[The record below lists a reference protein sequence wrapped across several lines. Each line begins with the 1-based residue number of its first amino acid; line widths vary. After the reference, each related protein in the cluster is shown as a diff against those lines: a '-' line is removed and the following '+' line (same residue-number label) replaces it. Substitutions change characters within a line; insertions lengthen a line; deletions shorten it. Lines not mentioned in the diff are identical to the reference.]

1 MSKQLKVVPHFAS
14 EAEERKFWE
23 THDSTEYLDWTAAQR
38 VILPNL
44 KPTTKTISLRLPQ
57 HLLDSIKAAANARD
71 VPYQSLIKVW
81 LKEKLRSH

>member
-1 MSKQLKVVPHFAS
+1 MSKQLKTIPHFAS